1 MSDIISSGNKQ
12 DKWVLK
18 VTDLLNWLNE
28 NKSAVLVAGDNI
40 TLEPQS
46 DGTIEISA
54 SGGGGDVTDVQL
66 DGTSILDQDGIA
78 NITSMSGATAQ
89 ANGAKGLVPTPLIAD
104 KDKFLKGDGT
114 WANASNVGALNDLS
128 DVNISS
134 PTDGQALKYDA
145 INQRWI
151 NDNDD
156 GGNVD
161 DVEVNG
167 VSVVDSNKIAQ
178 IISYKEVTQQ
188 EYDLLSQ
195 EEKMNGV
202 AYFIKDAGLPDRTSI
217 YSPIIYSLEERCI
230 GVWTDGKPL
239 YQKTIVTQNTT
250 INTEI
255 TIDVASLNIDTCVD
269 IFGNYSR
276 IVTSETPTIVITNI
290 FNDSQ
295 APNNNLYYS
304 YLKYADNFK
313 LISYKI
319 QFGSSYDTT
328 DKQVITLQYTKTTDV
343 AGQGNFGQDGIP
355 TVHFDGNE
363 KVIGTWFGETLYQ
376 KTCQF
381 TCQTNSTKYE
391 LPEDVVIHNIFG
403 TISDNNDR
411 QCIHVG
417 FNGGTIDFV
426 RVYQEYEG
434 GTNGIHLQNSY
445 FASRPKASIT
455 IQYTKTS
462 S

>member
-12 DKWVLK
+12 DKWILK

-54 SGGGGDVTDVQL
+54 SGGGGDGDVTDVQL

-145 INQRWI
+145 TNQRWI
-151 NDNDD
+151 NDNV
-156 GGNVD
+156 GENNVD

-217 YSPIIYSLEERCI
+217 YSPIIYSLDERCI
-230 GVWTDGKPL
+230 GVYVDGKPL
-239 YQKTIVTQNTT
+239 YQKSYIVTPTASSGSFDITTLYVDKLIYCSGAFTRNGVQMKELSFRTETPSYNNYYVCAELNTQSNLLT
-250 INTEI
+250 WGIGGYSYSEINEIRI
-255 TIDVASLNIDTCVD
+255 TI
-269 IFGNYSR
+269 
-276 IVTSETPTIVITNI
+276 
-290 FNDSQ
+290 
-295 APNNNLYYS
+295 
-304 YLKYADNFK
+304 
-313 LISYKI
+313 
-319 QFGSSYDTT
+319 
-328 DKQVITLQYTKTTDV
+328 QYTKTTDV
-343 AGQGNFGQDGIP
+343 AGQGNWGQDGIP

-417 FNGGTIDFV
+417 FNGGTVDFV

-434 GTNGIHLQNSY
+434 GTNGIHIQNSY

-455 IQYTKTS
+455 IQYTKAS